1 MKRAPHSPPLWRLH
15 DRTRL
20 IHALVSSYLRENS
33 LCFSTSFRAA
43 SCYRVKP
50 LTKGKRAA
58 ASRGR
63 RLESERQAIHAI
75 AQAGRLWPIVE
86 DMAEMALASMAGHG
100 SAGHAPRMVQ
110 VLVDCL

>member
-1 MKRAPHSPPLWRLH
+1 MKRAPHNPPLWRLH

-75 AQAGRLWPIVE
+75 AQACRLGSVVE
-86 DMAEMALASMAGHG
+86 NMAQMAVAPVACHSR
-100 SAGHAPRMVQ
+100 AGHAP
-110 VLVDCL
+110 